1 MDDLSPEILEKL
13 LKAARE
19 VQQRAH
25 APYSKFLV
33 GAALLTDKGR
43 IITGC
48 NVENAS
54 YGLTVC
60 AERVAL
66 GRAVAEDAGKPVA
79 CLVVGPTAEP
89 LTPCGACRQ
98 SLLEFNPSMR
108 VICVGRDGRRIDTTA
123 GELLPHSFGADEL
136 EKPRE

>member
-1 MDDLSPEILEKL
+1 MTPLTTEERDRLLS
-13 LKAARE
+13 AARTA
-19 VQQRAH
+19 QRRAH
-25 APYSKFLV
+25 APYSKFHV
-33 GAALLTDKGR
+33 GAALLTDRGR

-66 GRAVAEDAGKPVA
+66 GRAVVEDAGRPVA
-79 CLVVGPTAEP
+79 CLVVGPVAEP

-98 SLLEFNPSMR
+98 SLIEFNPDME
-108 VICVGRDGRRIDTTA
+108 VICVGANGQVLRLRA
-123 GELLPHSFGADEL
+123 GELLPHSFGAGEL
-136 EKPRE
+136 DKPRR

>member
-1 MDDLSPEILEKL
+1 MEKL
-13 LKAARE
+13 SQEQIDRLLSAAR
-19 VQQRAH
+19 VAQRRAH
-25 APYSKFLV
+25 APYSKFNV
-33 GAALLTDKGR
+33 GAALLTERGR

-66 GRAVAEDAGKPVA
+66 GRAVVEDAGKPVA
-79 CLVVGPTAEP
+79 CLVVGPVAEP

-98 SLLEFNPSMR
+98 SLIEFNPDME
-108 VICVGRDGRRIDTTA
+108 VICIGIDGEVLEMRA
-123 GELLPHSFGADEL
+123 GDLLPHSFGAGEL
-136 EKPRE
+136 DKPRR

>member
-1 MDDLSPEILEKL
+1 MEDLSPEMMEKL

-19 VQQRAH
+19 AQQRAH

-33 GAALLTDKGR
+33 GAALLTDKGV
-43 IITGC
+43 IVTGC

-79 CLVVGPTAEP
+79 CLVVGPVAEP

-98 SLLEFNPSMR
+98 SLLEFNPSMK
-108 VICVGRDGRRIDTTA
+108 VICIGRDGRRIETTA
-123 GELLPHSFGADEL
+123 AALLPHSFGAEEL